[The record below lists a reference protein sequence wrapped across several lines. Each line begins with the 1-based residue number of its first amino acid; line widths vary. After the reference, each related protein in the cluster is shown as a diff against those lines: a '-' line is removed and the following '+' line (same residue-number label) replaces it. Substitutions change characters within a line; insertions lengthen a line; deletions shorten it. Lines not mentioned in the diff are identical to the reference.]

1 MARRGLLTAGPLA
14 LIVLLLTIG
23 GSSASATSSCPASD
37 PGALVSQ
44 RPGASSSLVPTGA
57 SGLVVCEFNVIGYP
71 GAGPRNGLIGSGQTS
86 GAATVTQIAGAL
98 DALTMD
104 ANYPVACPA
113 DAGQLFVAYFQYA
126 AGASDPVRLQLG
138 GCDLTTNGIVSRLAI
153 GSPVVGQITGLVQ
166 PSTRTPTTPL
176 PLGPGPVVISRI
188 AGELRLCG
196 GPAPGSCHV
205 ESFTSCQPMRGCVRD
220 DRVRIVRNG
229 SAAATVRLKRG
240 RFSIVVSPGR
250 YTVELLQDGPGEHG
264 TVVQSRTVV
273 APRYGTA
280 RVTFTRS
287 PWREVGF

>member
-1 MARRGLLTAGPLA
+1 MARRGLLAAGLLVLVA
-14 LIVLLLTIG
+14 LVVTIG
-23 GSSASATSSCPASD
+23 GSDASATSSCPASD

-57 SGLVVCEFNVIGYP
+57 SGLLVCEFNVIGYP
-71 GAGPRNGLIGSGQTS
+71 GAGPRNGLIGSGQAS

-104 ANYPVACPA
+104 ASHPVACPA
-113 DAGQLFVAYFQYA
+113 DAGQLFVAYFQYPS
-126 AGASDPVRLQLG
+126 GVEDPVRLQLG
-138 GCDLTTNGIVSRLAI
+138 GCDEATNGSITRLAI

-166 PSTRTPTTPL
+166 PSMQTPTTPL
-176 PLGPGPVVISRI
+176 PLGPGPVVISTI
-188 AGELRLCG
+188 VGRLEICG

-205 ESFTSCQPMRGCVRD
+205 GSFASYQPKRGCVKD

-229 SAAATVRLKRG
+229 STAATVRLKRG
-240 RFSIVVSPGR
+240 RFSIIVSPGR

-273 APRYGTA
+273 APKYGAA